1 MVIPF
6 TVGAVLKMEF
16 KWTVVEADTPATAT
30 SETENSGLVYGGSN
44 GSKKKQDSGYILNVK
59 SV

>member
-1 MVIPF
+1 MLIPF
-6 TVGAVLKMEF
+6 TVAAVLKMEF
-16 KWTVVEADTPATAT
+16 KWTDTPATAT